1 MVRFVDIFGSMARV
15 IPTVKSPDRRVP
27 FREKL
32 GWTVIVLVIFL
43 LMSNIPIYGVSQT
56 GTVDYLYWMRVIL
69 ASTHGTLMELGIG
82 PIVTA
87 GLIMQLLAGS
97 KIIKIDLSDPDDRS
111 KFTASQKSLAMLMTG
126 IQAAAYIIS
135 GAYGTTLTLVDQ
147 MLVFLQ
153 LLFAGLI
160 VILLDE
166 LTQKGWGLGSGVSL
180 FIVANVSQQILWKAV
195 SPMAASDG
203 YFIGAVLA
211 SIQALASGGLQ
222 GLAKVFVGRS
232 TDAGSTLGLFT
243 TIVVFIVVI
252 YFETYRVNIPLQY
265 AKYRGFRGSYP
276 IKLLYVSNIPVI
288 LVQSLFATIL
298 FWVQI
303 VGQHNP
309 GGVNPWLDLIAVFK
323 QNVDPTSGNITYQP
337 IGGLVYYI
345 TPPQG
350 LVSVVN
356 NPVQAIVYLLLMVV
370 LCAVFAKIWVELS
383 GIAPKDIADQLYS
396 SGMQIP
402 GFRRSPVIMEQ
413 VLNRYIPVVALLGGM
428 FVGLLAGLADFFE
441 ALGTGM
447 GVLLTVGIIYQLY
460 QTIAQE
466 QMADM
471 HPAIRGML
479 GVR

>member
-1 MVRFVDIFGSMARV
+1 
-15 IPTVKSPDRRVP
+15 
-27 FREKL
+27 
-32 GWTVIVLVIFL
+32 
-43 LMSNIPIYGVSQT
+43 
-56 GTVDYLYWMRVIL
+56 
-69 ASTHGTLMELGIG
+69 
-82 PIVTA
+82 
-87 GLIMQLLAGS
+87 
-97 KIIKIDLSDPDDRS
+97 
-111 KFTASQKSLAMLMTG
+111 
-126 IQAAAYIIS
+126 
-135 GAYGTTLTLVDQ
+135 
-147 MLVFLQ
+147 
-153 LLFAGLI
+153 
-160 VILLDE
+160 
-166 LTQKGWGLGSGVSL
+166 
-180 FIVANVSQQILWKAV
+180 
-195 SPMAASDG
+195 
-203 YFIGAVLA
+203 
-211 SIQALASGGLQ
+211 
-222 GLAKVFVGRS
+222 
-232 TDAGSTLGLFT
+232 
-243 TIVVFIVVI
+243 
-252 YFETYRVNIPLQY
+252 
-265 AKYRGFRGSYP
+265 
-276 IKLLYVSNIPVI
+276 LLYVSNIPVI

-303 VGQHNP
+303 VGQHNT

-323 QNVDPTSGNITYQP
+323 QNVDPKSGNITYQP

-350 LVSVVN
+350 LPSVVQ

-383 GIAPKDIADQLYS
+383 GIAPRDIADQLYS